1 MFPHCPFKGII
12 VKYLSEKSNSVR
24 KTPFPGWPFFARDEI
39 AAVKRVLQSG
49 KVNYWTGNK
58 GRLFEKEFATFIGVK
73 YAVAVMNGTVALEAA
88 LMALGIGKGDDVIV
102 TPRSFI
108 ASASCA
114 VMRGAKPVFAD
125 VDRESQN
132 ITAATIEKVI
142 TKRTRAIIA
151 VHLAGWPCAMDK
163 IMALAKK
170 HKLAVIEDCAQ
181 AVGAFYKG
189 RPVGSFGDAAAFSFC
204 QDKILTTGGE
214 GGMVV
219 TNKKE
224 IWSKVWSYK
233 DHGKSYDAVYKSD
246 IKPGPSFRWLHESFG
261 TNWRMM
267 EVQSAIGRIQLQKL
281 EGWIRKRRR
290 NAEILTNAFL
300 NIPALR
306 VTVPPD
312 NVVHSYYK
320 YYVFLRPEMLKK
332 GWDRERIITAINNL
346 GIPCFTGSC
355 SEMYREKA
363 FAKDNLRPGKPLPVA
378 KELGDTAIMFPVHPT
393 LSVSDM
399 RDMVK
404 AAQKIIGT
412 ASK

>member
-1 MFPHCPFKGII
+1 MNKNILKNETPI
-12 VKYLSEKSNSVR
+12 R
-24 KTPFPGWPFFARDEI
+24 KTHFPGWPVFAKDEI

-49 KVNYWTGNK
+49 KVNYWTGNE

>member
-1 MFPHCPFKGII
+1 MNKNIFKNETPI
-12 VKYLSEKSNSVR
+12 R
-24 KTPFPGWPFFARDEI
+24 KTPFLGWPFFAKDEM
-39 AAVKRVLQSG
+39 AAVVKVLQSG
-49 KVNYWTGNK
+49 KVNYWTGNE
-58 GRLFEKEFATFIGVK
+58 GRLFEKEFAASIGVK
-73 YAVAVMNGTVALEAA
+73 YAVAMMNGTVALEAA

-102 TPRSFI
+102 TPRRFI

-332 GWDRERIITAINNL
+332 GWDRERIITAINKL

-363 FAKDNLRPGKPLPVA
+363 FAKENLRPQKPLPIA

-393 LSVSDM
+393 LSVDDM
-399 RDMVK
+399 RGMVK

>member
-1 MFPHCPFKGII
+1 MNKNIFKNETPI
-12 VKYLSEKSNSVR
+12 R
-24 KTPFPGWPFFARDEI
+24 KTPFLGWPFFAKDEM
-39 AAVKRVLQSG
+39 AAVVKVLQSG
-49 KVNYWTGNK
+49 KVNYWTGNE
-58 GRLFEKEFATFIGVK
+58 GRLFEKEFAASIGVK
-73 YAVAVMNGTVALEAA
+73 YAVAMMNGTVALEAA

-189 RPVGSFGDAAAFSFC
+189 RQVGSFGDAAAFSFC

-261 TNWRMM
+261 TNWRMT
-267 EVQSAIGRIQLQKL
+267 EVQSAVGRVQLRKL
-281 EGWIRKRRR
+281 QNWIEKRRR

-378 KELGDTAIMFPVHPT
+378 KALGDTAIMFPVHPT
-393 LSVSDM
+393 LSVDDM
-399 RDMVK
+399 RGMVK

>member
-1 MFPHCPFKGII
+1 MTTKIAEKII
-12 VKYLSEKSNSVR
+12 AD
-24 KTPFPGWPFFARDEI
+24 WPVFAKDEI

-49 KVNYWTGNK
+49 KVNYWTGNE
-58 GRLFEKEFATFIGVK
+58 GRLFEKEFAASIGVK

-142 TKRTRAIIA
+142 TRRTRAIIA
-151 VHLAGWPCAMDK
+151 VHLAGWPCAMDE
-163 IMALAKK
+163 IMTLAKK

-189 RPVGSFGDAAAFSFC
+189 RQVGSFGDAAAFSFC

-261 TNWRMM
+261 TNWRMTEM
-267 EVQSAIGRIQLQKL
+267 QAAIGRIQLRKL
-281 EGWIRKRRR
+281 KSWVEKRRH
-290 NAEILTNAFL
+290 NAEILTQAFI
-300 NIPALR
+300 NIPAFR
-306 VTVPPD
+306 VTMPPED
-312 NVVHSYYK
+312 VYHAFYK
-320 YYVFLRPEMLKK
+320 YYVFLRPEMLKA
-332 GWDRERIITAINNL
+332 GWDRERVIVAINEL

-355 SEMYREKA
+355 SEMYLEKA
-363 FAKDNLRPGKPLPVA
+363 FDTDGLRPEKRLPVA
-378 KELGDTAIMFPVHPT
+378 RELGDTAMMFPVHPT
-393 LSVSDM
+393 LSEKDM
-399 RDMVK
+399 KDVVRAVEIVLSEAGK
-404 AAQKIIGT
+404 V
-412 ASK
+412 

>member
-1 MFPHCPFKGII
+1 MNKNIFKNETPIRKIPF
-12 VKYLSEKSNSVR
+12 L
-24 KTPFPGWPFFARDEI
+24 GWPFFAKDEI

-49 KVNYWTGNK
+49 KVNYWTGNE
-58 GRLFEKEFATFIGVK
+58 GRLFEKEFAANIGVK

-151 VHLAGWPCAMDK
+151 VHLAGWPCEMDK
-163 IMALAKK
+163 IVALAKK

-261 TNWRMM
+261 TNWRMT

-393 LSVSDM
+393 LSVDDM
-399 RDMVK
+399 RGMVK

>member
-1 MFPHCPFKGII
+1 MNKNIFKNETPI
-12 VKYLSEKSNSVR
+12 R

-261 TNWRMM
+261 TNWRMT
-267 EVQSAIGRIQLQKL
+267 EVQSAVGRVQLRKL
-281 EGWIRKRRR
+281 QNWIEKRRR

-312 NVVHSYYK
+312 DVVHSYYK
-320 YYVFLRPEMLKK
+320 YYVFLKPEKLKK
-332 GWDRERIITAINNL
+332 DWDRERIITAINKL

-363 FAKDNLRPGKPLPVA
+363 FAKDKLRPGKPLPVA

-393 LSVSDM
+393 LSVDDM
-399 RDMVK
+399 RGMVK

>member
-1 MFPHCPFKGII
+1 M
-12 VKYLSEKSNSVR
+12 
-24 KTPFPGWPFFARDEI
+24 KTEIAKKNIAGWPIFAKDEI

-49 KVNYWTGNK
+49 KVNYWTGNE
-58 GRLFEKEFATFIGVK
+58 GRLFEKEFAASIGVK

-114 VMRGAKPVFAD
+114 VMRGAKPVFAE

-142 TKRTRAIIA
+142 TRRTRAIIA
-151 VHLAGWPCAMDK
+151 VHLAGWPCAMDE
-163 IMALAKK
+163 IMTLAKK

-189 RPVGSFGDAAAFSFC
+189 RQVGSFGDAAAFSFC

-246 IKPGPSFRWLHESFG
+246 IKPGPSFRWLHKSFG

-393 LSVSDM
+393 LSVDDM
-399 RDMVK
+399 RGMVK